1 MWTAFLQLWE
11 ALGGSLG
18 VLFAVLVL
26 FVVIWVCR
34 RVDQRREN
42 DQKEFWARV
51 KAEREE
57 YWARMEAESDE
68 RRARAKAES
77 DERRARAKAESD
89 ERRTR
94 AKAESDEFWARVKAE
109 GDEFWA
115 RVKAE
120 GDERRARAR
129 AESDEFWARVR
140 AEGDE
145 FWGKIDRE
153 REESK
158 ERDDRDHAR
167 LSSAI
172 AALREDVRVLHGDV
186 RVLLDRSDRPA
197 GDEAGGGQSSRP
209 YQVARQ
215 ATPDQCED
223 DAKSSSDEPVAQ
235 TPVDSAA
242 EDPAD

>member
-1 MWTAFLQLWE
+1 MWTGSLQLWE

-18 VLFAVLVL
+18 KLIILLMFCG
-26 FVVIWVCR
+26 VIWAWWR
-34 RVDQRREN
+34 DIQRREKES
-42 DQKEFWARV
+42 KEFWARE
-51 KAEREE
+51 KEE
-57 YWARMEAESDE
+57 SKEFWARM
-68 RRARAKAES
+68 KAES
-77 DERRARAKAESD
+77 DEYRARMKEES
-89 ERRTR
+89 
-94 AKAESDEFWARVKAE
+94 
-109 GDEFWA
+109 
-115 RVKAE
+115 
-120 GDERRARAR
+120 
-129 AESDEFWARVR
+129 
-140 AEGDE
+140 DE

>member
-1 MWTAFLQLWE
+1 MWTGSLQLWE

-18 VLFAVLVL
+18 KLIILL
-26 FVVIWVCR
+26 MLCGVIWAWWR
-34 RVDQRREN
+34 DIQRREKES
-42 DQKEFWARV
+42 KEFWARE
-51 KAEREE
+51 KEE
-57 YWARMEAESDE
+57 S
-68 RRARAKAES
+68 K
-77 DERRARAKAESD
+77 
-89 ERRTR
+89 
-94 AKAESDEFWARVKAE
+94 EFWARMKAE
-109 GDEFWA
+109 
-115 RVKAE
+115 
-120 GDERRARAR
+120 
-129 AESDEFWARVR
+129 S
-140 AEGDE
+140 DE

-167 LSSAI
+167 LASAI

-197 GDEAGGGQSSRP
+197 GDEAGGSQSSRP

-215 ATPDQCED
+215 STPDQCED
-223 DAKSSSDEPVAQ
+223 DTKASGDEPVAR